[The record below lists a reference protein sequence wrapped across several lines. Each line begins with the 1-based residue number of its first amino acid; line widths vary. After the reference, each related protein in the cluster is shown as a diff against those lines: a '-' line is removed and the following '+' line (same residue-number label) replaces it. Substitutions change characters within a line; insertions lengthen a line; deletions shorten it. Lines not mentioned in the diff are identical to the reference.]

1 MTELDDEGEN
11 VVKET
16 TNLKGE
22 DKVKSKMDGA
32 EAIFEYTPPRNSC
45 FSWTWQAKIQ
55 FFFTEKNRGNLG
67 KEKEKTET
75 VFISWKWNDP
85 WSDSSSFSCLKSE
98 T

>member
-45 FSWTWQAKIQ
+45 FS
-55 FFFTEKNRGNLG
+55 
-67 KEKEKTET
+67 
-75 VFISWKWNDP
+75 
-85 WSDSSSFSCLKSE
+85 
-98 T
+98 